1 MRSMRR
7 VGMWAAA
14 VVVVVGAAGCGG
26 DDGGGGGGGKGAASK
41 PAASASAMSVDEALD
56 AYQGVAAGG
65 CTDAPGCQEL
75 MEGKLRAAK
84 DLRVALAA
92 EDRAAYAEPIRLVRQ
107 AERLAEHYGPEGLG
121 SRGGF
126 AAVNAPLQQA
136 VAWLATNR

>member
-1 MRSMRR
+1 M
-7 VGMWAAA
+7 GMWAAT
-14 VVVVVGAAGCGG
+14 VVVVAGAAGCGG
-26 DDGGGGGGGKGAASK
+26 DNDGGGPGKGAESK
-41 PAASASAMSVDEALD
+41 PAAVSSSAPAMSVDEALD

-84 DLRVALAA
+84 DLRIALAA
-92 EDRAAYAEPIRLVRQ
+92 EDRAGYAEPIRLVRQ
-107 AERLAEHYGPEGLG
+107 AERLADHYGPEGLG
-121 SRGGF
+121 SKGGY

>member
-1 MRSMRR
+1 
-7 VGMWAAA
+7 MWAAA

-26 DDGGGGGGGKGAASK
+26 GGDGGGAGKDSGAK
-41 PAASASAMSVDEALD
+41 PAASSSAPAVSVNEALD
-56 AYQGVAAGG
+56 AYQGIAAGG
-65 CTDAPGCQEL
+65 CTTAPSCQEL

-84 DLRVALAA
+84 DLRIALAA
-92 EDRAAYAEPIRLVRQ
+92 EDRAGYAEPIRLVRQ

-121 SRGGF
+121 SRGGY